1 MRTERM
7 IAVLITIWAW
17 SSIETGQAAAQ
28 DAPQP
33 PLPSSVIPLERTE
46 VSTPEAVSTP
56 PPPVPQA
63 ASPVDRRQVR
73 PSRQAGSPG
82 GQAAVGQLR
91 NPFES
96 GGGHGGTPVNRVAT
110 LQNPFEWGEKG
121 PRRGLFG
128 MSSPQ
133 AQPTPQETFPGAV
146 PSAPITGLEGAP
158 PVATET
164 AHPAVVPPL
173 PARERF
179 QVRKQGQPPHRLRAP
194 RRLRPTTLP
203 PRSAARALA
212 SVADS
217 PPVRRPSPA

>member
-1 MRTERM
+1 MVSKIDTGRVGHPRKELGVGLQSRRRAVGVVKPMRTERM

-17 SSIETGQAAAQ
+17 SSIETGQVAAQ

-96 GGGHGGTPVNRVAT
+96 GGGHGGTPANRVAS
-110 LQNPFEWGEKG
+110 LAK
-121 PRRGLFG
+121 
-128 MSSPQ
+128 
-133 AQPTPQETFPGAV
+133 
-146 PSAPITGLEGAP
+146 
-158 PVATET
+158 PV
-164 AHPAVVPPL
+164 
-173 PARERF
+173 
-179 QVRKQGQPPHRLRAP
+179 
-194 RRLRPTTLP
+194 
-203 PRSAARALA
+203 
-212 SVADS
+212 
-217 PPVRRPSPA
+217 